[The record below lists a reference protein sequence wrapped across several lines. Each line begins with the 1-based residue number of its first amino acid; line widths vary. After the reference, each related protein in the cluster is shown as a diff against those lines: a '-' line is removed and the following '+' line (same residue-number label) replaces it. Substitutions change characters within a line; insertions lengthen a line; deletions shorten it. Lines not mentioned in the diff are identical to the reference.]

1 MLFTTEY
8 SRGDVVLVSFMFSE
22 ETGAKRRPAVVL
34 CSEAY
39 QRGRQDVIAAAI
51 TSNTDRILVGDFL
64 INDWHDAGL
73 PLPSVAT
80 GVIRTIKQ
88 GMIIRILGSLSHRDM
103 DTIDQHLRLNLGLVD

>member
-8 SRGDVVLVSFMFSE
+8 SRGDVVLVNFMFSE

-51 TSNTDRILVGDFL
+51 TSNTDRMLVGDFL

>member
-39 QRGRQDVIAAAI
+39 QRGRKDVIAAAI

>member
-1 MLFTTEY
+1 MLRTTEY

-34 CSEAY
+34 SSEAY

-51 TSNTDRILVGDFL
+51 TSNTERILVGDFL
-64 INDWHDAGL
+64 INDWQDAGL

-103 DTIDQHLRLNLGLVD
+103 DTVDHHLRLNLDLVD